1 MPRASYGDRHCLTIQ
16 QNKDHVT
23 LDFTSRV
30 IDFFTVHSIEKEK
43 GEEQANISV
52 VHVWICYSR
61 TTFHLFF
68 SSSIKSVIQSKHLSP
83 HLAAEFDE
91 PSALVVLLEEELVVI
106 DLQTPGWPSL
116 PTPYL
121 APLHS
126 SAITCSFHISSVPP
140 KLWERLVN
148 AGNAQQ
154 SCQRAHG
161 VRSFPQTQCDCQI
174 CYLHSSFISKYSS
187 STISLT

>member
-1 MPRASYGDRHCLTIQ
+1 MMCIYGFLFLFQLLYQKC
-16 QNKDHVT
+16 
-23 LDFTSRV
+23 
-30 IDFFTVHSIEKEK
+30 
-43 GEEQANISV
+43 NIVS
-52 VHVWICYSR
+52 
-61 TTFHLFF
+61 TFV
-68 SSSIKSVIQSKHLSP
+68 SSPLP
-83 HLAAEFDE
+83 TEFDE

-148 AGNAQQ
+148 AGKAQQ
-154 SCQRAHG
+154 GRQHAHG
-161 VRSFPQTQCDCQI
+161 VRSTLRSQFDEIPYFVT
-174 CYLHSSFISKYSS
+174 LGH
-187 STISLT
+187 L

>member
-1 MPRASYGDRHCLTIQ
+1 MLA
-16 QNKDHVT
+16 
-23 LDFTSRV
+23 
-30 IDFFTVHSIEKEK
+30 
-43 GEEQANISV
+43 
-52 VHVWICYSR
+52 
-61 TTFHLFF
+61 
-68 SSSIKSVIQSKHLSP
+68 LSP
-83 HLAAEFDE
+83 INTEFDE

-148 AGNAQQ
+148 AGKAQQ
-154 SCQRAHG
+154 SCQYTHR
-161 VRSFPQTQCDCQI
+161 VRSKLCS
-174 CYLHSSFISKYSS
+174 LYSCF
-187 STISLT
+187 